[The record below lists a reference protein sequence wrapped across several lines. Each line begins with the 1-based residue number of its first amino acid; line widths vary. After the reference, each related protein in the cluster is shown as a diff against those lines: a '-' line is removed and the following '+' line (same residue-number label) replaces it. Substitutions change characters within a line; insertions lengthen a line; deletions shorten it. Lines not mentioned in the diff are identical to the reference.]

1 MSLLYSLL
9 FETKSKHL
17 CGDTEGLSVNQIYRQ
32 MIRGTELSGPLKSN
46 NCCSLYRLQALYL
59 SDNHTGRCPN
69 CLLMSS
75 CGLQNRKPESFFFF
89 PMTETL
95 MEQQLAV
102 TDSEQQVALQKYE
115 NENIFLLCF
124 LDIAYKP
131 RRRNLLIIPGLIA
144 KLFVL

>member
-1 MSLLYSLL
+1 
-9 FETKSKHL
+9 
-17 CGDTEGLSVNQIYRQ
+17 
-32 MIRGTELSGPLKSN
+32 
-46 NCCSLYRLQALYL
+46 
-59 SDNHTGRCPN
+59 
-69 CLLMSS
+69 
-75 CGLQNRKPESFFFF
+75 
-89 PMTETL
+89 MTETL

-131 RRRNLLIIPGLIA
+131 RRRNLLIIPRFIA